1 MSNADV
7 LETLRLKLSQFAQ
20 QRDWEQFHSPK
31 NLSMALIGEAAEL
44 VEIFQ
49 WLTEQAS
56 KNLGIDKIEN
66 VRLELA
72 DIFIYLIRI
81 ADVLDINL
89 IEAVNDKIEINE
101 KRYPVNLVYGKAK
114 RASEYKHDED

>member
-1 MSNADV
+1 MTDTDI
-7 LETLRLKLSQFAQ
+7 LETLRQKLSQFAQ

-31 NLSMALIGEAAEL
+31 NLSMALVGEAAEL

-56 KNLGIDKIEN
+56 KNLSTDKIED

-81 ADVLDINL
+81 ADVLNINL
-89 IEAVNDKIEINE
+89 AQAVKDKIEINE
-101 KRYPVNLVYGKAK
+101 KRYPVDLVYGKAK
-114 RASEYKHDED
+114 RAGEYQHDDD